1 MEDEVLP
8 SVGTAEE
15 AEEKNGV
22 LDDRKRE

>member
-1 MEDEVLP
+1 VGDGVLP